1 MGVKHKYE
9 YTEQSI
15 QAGLRSLMPSAE
27 FFLCNMYVFT
37 WESDVLILTKSHY
50 WYEIEIKVS
59 RADFKNDLK
68 HKSKKHML
76 LSDADSTIKPNYFY
90 YAVPAGL
97 ISVEEIPPYAGLIY
111 MHGSRPEIVKPPRKL
126 HSEKMRTDIIG
137 WELASKFYH
146 HMEAA
151 KNQYIRAKRE
161 AENLR
166 DPYRK
171 GYKEGITKA
180 MDIAL
185 LKARI
190 MCPYHKEIDERS
202 FYCEKQQKEFHYFC
216 HGECGLLD
224 KLQDE
229 MEKSLKIG
237 AYVEQK

>member
-1 MGVKHKYE
+1 MGVKHKYQ
-9 YTEQSI
+9 YTELSI
-15 QAGLRSLMPSAE
+15 QAGLRSLMSSPE

-68 HKSKKHML
+68 HKTKKHNT
-76 LSDADSTIKPNYFY
+76 LSDADATDKPNYFY
-90 YAVPAGL
+90 YAVPEGL
-97 ISVEEIPPYAGLIY
+97 ISAEEVPPYAGLIY
-111 MHGSRPEIVKPPRKL
+111 MYGSRPEIVKLPQKL
-126 HSEKMRTDIIG
+126 HNEKMRTDRIG
-137 WELASKFYH
+137 FTLLSKFYH
-146 HMEAA
+146 HMETA
-151 KNQYIRAKRE
+151 KNQYARAKRE

-166 DPYRK
+166 APYRK
-171 GYKEGITKA
+171 GYREGMIKA
-180 MDIAL
+180 MNVAL
-185 LKARI
+185 QKARI
-190 MCPYHKEIDERS
+190 MCPYHKEIDERR
-202 FYCEKQQKEFHYFC
+202 FYCEKQQKEFRYFC

>member
-1 MGVKHKYE
+1 MGIKHKYE
-9 YTEQSI
+9 YTELSI
-15 QAGLRSLMPSAE
+15 QAGLRSLMSSPE

-68 HKSKKHML
+68 HKFQKHNT
-76 LSDADSTIKPNYFY
+76 LSDADATDKPNYFY
-90 YAVPAGL
+90 YAVPEGL
-97 ISVEEIPPYAGLIY
+97 ISPEEVPTYAGLIY
-111 MHGSRPEIVKPPRKL
+111 MHGSRPEIVKLPQKL
-126 HSEKMRTDIIG
+126 HNEKMRTDRIG
-137 WELASKFYH
+137 FTLLSKFYH

-151 KNQYIRAKRE
+151 KNQYARAKRE

-166 DPYRK
+166 APYRK
-171 GYKEGITKA
+171 GYREGMIKA
-180 MDIAL
+180 MDVAL
-185 LKARI
+185 QKARI
-190 MCPYHKEIDERS
+190 MCPYHKEIDERR
-202 FYCEKQQKEFHYFC
+202 FYCEKQQKEFRYFC

>member
-1 MGVKHKYE
+1 MGVKHKYQ
-9 YTEQSI
+9 YTELSI
-15 QAGLRSLMPSAE
+15 QAGLRNLMSQPE

-68 HKSKKHML
+68 HKSKKHNT
-76 LSDADSTIKPNYFY
+76 LSDADATDKPNYFC
-90 YAVPAGL
+90 YAVPEGL
-97 ISVEEIPPYAGLIY
+97 ISPEEVPPYAGLIY
-111 MHGSRPEIVKPPRKL
+111 MHGSRPEIIKRPQKL
-126 HSEKMRTDIIG
+126 HNEKMRTDRIG
-137 WELASKFYH
+137 FTLLSKFYY

-151 KNQYIRAKRE
+151 KNQYARAKRE

-166 DPYRK
+166 EPYRK
-171 GYKEGITKA
+171 GYREGMTKA

-185 LKARI
+185 QKARI
-190 MCPYHKEIDERS
+190 MCPYHKEIDERR
-202 FYCEKQQKEFHYFC
+202 FYCEKQQKEFRYFC

>member
-1 MGVKHKYE
+1 MGIKHKYQ
-9 YTEQSI
+9 YTELSI
-15 QAGLRSLMPSAE
+15 QAGLRSLMSSPE

-68 HKSKKHML
+68 HKFQKHNT
-76 LSDADSTIKPNYFY
+76 LSDADTTDKPNYFY
-90 YAVPAGL
+90 YAVPEGL
-97 ISVEEIPPYAGLIY
+97 ISPEEVPTYAGLIY
-111 MHGSRPEIVKPPRKL
+111 MHGSRPEIVKLPQKL
-126 HSEKMRTDIIG
+126 HNEKMRTDRIG
-137 WELASKFYH
+137 FTLLSKFYH

-151 KNQYIRAKRE
+151 KNQYARAKRE

-166 DPYRK
+166 APYRK
-171 GYKEGITKA
+171 GYREGMIKA

-185 LKARI
+185 QKARI
-190 MCPYHKEIDERS
+190 MCPYHKEIDERR
-202 FYCEKQQKEFHYFC
+202 FYCEKQQKEFRYFC

>member
-1 MGVKHKYE
+1 MGVKHKYQ
-9 YTEQSI
+9 YTELSI
-15 QAGLRSLMPSAE
+15 QAGLRSLMSSPE

-68 HKSKKHML
+68 HKFQKHNT
-76 LSDADSTIKPNYFY
+76 LSDADATDKPNYFY
-90 YAVPAGL
+90 YAVPEGL
-97 ISVEEIPPYAGLIY
+97 ISPEEVPTYAGLIY
-111 MHGSRPEIVKPPRKL
+111 MHGSRPEIVKQPQKL
-126 HSEKMRTDIIG
+126 HNEKMRTDRIG
-137 WELASKFYH
+137 FTLLSKFYH

-151 KNQYIRAKRE
+151 KNQYARAKRE

-166 DPYRK
+166 EPYRK
-171 GYKEGITKA
+171 GYREGMIKA

-185 LKARI
+185 QKARI
-190 MCPYHKEIDERS
+190 MCPYHKEIDERK
-202 FYCEKQQKEFHYFC
+202 FYCEKQQKEFRYFC

>member
-1 MGVKHKYE
+1 MGIKHKYQ
-9 YTEQSI
+9 YTELSI
-15 QAGLRSLMPSAE
+15 QAGLRSLMSSPE

-68 HKSKKHML
+68 HKSQKHNT
-76 LSDADSTIKPNYFY
+76 LSDADATDKPNYFY
-90 YAVPAGL
+90 YAVPEGL
-97 ISVEEIPPYAGLIY
+97 ISPEEVPTYAGLIY
-111 MHGSRPEIVKPPRKL
+111 MHGSRPEIIKRPQKL
-126 HSEKMRTDIIG
+126 HNEKMRTDRIG
-137 WELASKFYH
+137 FTLLSKFYY

-151 KNQYIRAKRE
+151 KNQYARAKRE

-166 DPYRK
+166 VPYRK
-171 GYKEGITKA
+171 GYREGVTKA
-180 MDIAL
+180 MNVAL
-185 LKARI
+185 QKARI
-190 MCPYHKEIDERS
+190 MCPYHKEIDERK
-202 FYCEKQQKEFHYFC
+202 FYCEKQQKEFRYFC